1 MIGSLL
7 ALLACG
13 APDSVGTP
21 EAVTEPPPPSAD
33 RRGLQTPPLPE
44 TCLHGLEPQLAQR
57 LMELDTL
64 SRATLMGG
72 GWDNK
77 REAKLGQSLLLTLK
91 GRVNVRQ
98 DPRLDTLITRL
109 NLGGVPLRFE
119 YTALV
124 LDEPLPNAY
133 ALPGG
138 RILMSEGLIL
148 LAAGDDDALA
158 FALAHELAHVELYH
172 SAAVYQRL
180 WATQGWAEPAWG
192 PLLALTRHATSA
204 TQELEADRLGAALAQ
219 RAGFRLDA
227 AEALLDRL
235 PPAADADLTDLF
247 GEDLLA
253 LPPELR
259 ALVLDGL
266 GTHPS
271 VEARR
276 CAVRHGPTLP
286 L

>member
-1 MIGSLL
+1 MIWALWT
-7 ALLACG
+7 LLACDDP
-13 APDSVGTP
+13 AVGDAP
-21 EAVTEPPPPSAD
+21 EAAPSPPTD
-33 RRGLQTPPLPE
+33 RPGLQTPRLPE
-44 TCLHGLEPQLAQR
+44 ACLHGLDPQLAQR

-72 GWDNK
+72 GWDNR

-91 GRVNVRQ
+91 GQARLRQ
-98 DPRLDTLITRL
+98 DPGLDTLLTRL
-109 NLGGVPLRFE
+109 NLSGVPLRFE
-119 YTALV
+119 HTALV
-124 LDEPLPNAY
+124 FEEPLPNAY

-138 RILMSEGLIL
+138 RILVSEGLIT

-158 FALAHELAHVELYH
+158 FVLAHEIAHVELYH

-180 WATQGWAEPAWG
+180 WATQGWRDPAWG
-192 PLLALTRHATSA
+192 PLLAVTRHATSA

-219 RAGFRLDA
+219 RAGFRLDG

-247 GEDLLA
+247 GDDLLA

-276 CAVRHGPTLP
+276 CAIRHGPTLP

>member
-1 MIGSLL
+1 MIWPLL
-7 ALLACG
+7 ALLACDG
-13 APDSVGTP
+13 PAVVVAPELGP
-21 EAVTEPPPPSAD
+21 APPAD
-33 RRGLQTPPLPE
+33 RPGIQTPPLPE
-44 TCLHGLEPQLAQR
+44 SCLHGLDPQLAQR

-72 GWDNK
+72 GWDGA
-77 REAKLGQSLLLTLK
+77 REAKLGQSLLVTLK
-91 GRVNVRQ
+91 GQMRLRQ
-98 DPRLDTLITRL
+98 DLRVDSLLTRL
-109 NLGGVPLRFE
+109 NLAVPLRFE

-124 LDEPLPNAY
+124 FEDPQPNAY

-138 RILMSEGLIL
+138 RILLSEGLL
-148 LAAGDDDALA
+148 KLAEGDDDALA
-158 FALAHELAHVELYH
+158 FGLAHELAHVELYH

-180 WATQGWAEPAWG
+180 WATQGWLDPAWG

-235 PPAADADLTDLF
+235 PEAADVDLTDLF
-247 GEDLLA
+247 GDDLLA

>member
-1 MIGSLL
+1 ML
-7 ALLACG
+7 ALFACEG
-13 APDSVGTP
+13 PAAEDAPAAKAPS
-21 EAVTEPPPPSAD
+21 PPAD
-33 RRGLQTPPLPE
+33 RRGIQTPPLPE
-44 TCLHGLEPQLAQR
+44 TCLHGLDPQLAQR

-72 GWDNK
+72 GWNGE

-91 GRVNVRQ
+91 GRVNLRQ
-98 DPRLDTLITRL
+98 DPRLDTLLTRL
-109 NLGGVPLRFE
+109 NLAVPLRFE
-119 YTALV
+119 YTAFV
-124 LDEPLPNAY
+124 FEEPQPNAY

-138 RILMSEGLIL
+138 KILVSEGLIK
-148 LAAGDDDALA
+148 LAEADDDALA

-180 WATQGWAEPAWG
+180 WATQGWLDPAWG
-192 PLLALTRHATSA
+192 PLLAFTRHATSA

-219 RAGFRLDA
+219 RAGFSLDA

-235 PPAADADLTDLF
+235 PPAAEVNLTELF
-247 GEDLLA
+247 GEDLLT

-276 CAVRHGPTLP
+276 CAVRHGPTLT

>member
-1 MIGSLL
+1 MIG
-7 ALLACG
+7 ALLTLWACAVDD
-13 APDSVGTP
+13 AP
-21 EAVTEPPPPSAD
+21 APPAAPP
-33 RRGLQTPPLPE
+33 RRERAGLQTPPLPE
-44 TCLHGLEPQLAQR
+44 SCLHGLDPALAQR

-72 GWDNK
+72 GWSGE
-77 REAKLGQSLLLTLK
+77 REAKLGQSLLLSLK
-91 GRVNVRQ
+91 GRVSLRQ
-98 DPRLDTLITRL
+98 DPRVDAVLTRL
-109 NLGGVPLRFE
+109 NLGGLPLRFE
-119 YTALV
+119 SSAWV
-124 LDEPLPNAY
+124 IAEPHPNAY

-138 RILMSEGLIL
+138 RLVLSDGLL
-148 LAAGDDDALA
+148 QLTEGDDDALA

-180 WATQGWAEPAWG
+180 WATQGWADPAWG

-235 PPAADADLTDLF
+235 PAVADADLSDLF
-247 GEDLLA
+247 GADLLT

>member
-1 MIGSLL
+1 ML
-7 ALLACG
+7 ALFACEG
-13 APDSVGTP
+13 PEVTASATPAPAPAT
-21 EAVTEPPPPSAD
+21 D
-33 RRGLQTPPLPE
+33 RRGPETPPLPE
-44 TCLHGLEPQLAQR
+44 TCLHGLAPQLAQR

-72 GWDNK
+72 GWNGE
-77 REAKLGQSLLLTLK
+77 REAKLGQSLLLTLN
-91 GRVNVRQ
+91 GRVNLRQ
-98 DPRLDTLITRL
+98 DPRLDTLLTRL
-109 NLGGVPLRFE
+109 NLAVPLRFE

-124 LDEPLPNAY
+124 FEEPLPNAY

-138 RILMSEGLIL
+138 KILVSEGLIK
-148 LAAGDDDALA
+148 LAEADDDALA

-180 WATQGWAEPAWG
+180 WATQGWLDPAWG
-192 PLLALTRHATSA
+192 PLLAFTRHATSA

-219 RAGFRLDA
+219 RAGFSLDA

-235 PPAADADLTDLF
+235 PPAAEVNLTELF
-247 GEDLLA
+247 GEDLLT

-276 CAVRHGPTLP
+276 CAVRHGPTLT

>member
-1 MIGSLL
+1 MSWPLWVSLL
-7 ALLACG
+7 ACSG
-13 APDSVGTP
+13 
-21 EAVTEPPPPSAD
+21 PPSDEAAEGVAAPPAPN
-33 RRGLQTPPLPE
+33 RRGVQTPPLPE
-44 TCLHGLEPQLAQR
+44 RCLYGLDPQLAQR

-72 GWDNK
+72 GWDGA
-77 REAKLGQSLLLTLK
+77 REAKLGQSLLVTLK
-91 GRVNVRQ
+91 GRVNLRQ
-98 DPRLDTLITRL
+98 DPRVDTLLTRL

-119 YTALV
+119 HTAWV
-124 LDEPLPNAY
+124 LDEANPNAY

-138 RILMSEGLIL
+138 RIVLSAGL
-148 LAAGDDDALA
+148 LALTEGDDDALA

-180 WATQGWAEPAWG
+180 WATQGWADPAWG

-219 RAGFRLDA
+219 RAGFSLDA
-227 AEALLDRL
+227 AEALLERL
-235 PPAADADLTDLF
+235 PPAASADLSDLF
-247 GEDLLA
+247 GADLQA

-266 GTHPS
+266 GTHPN

-276 CAVRHGPTLP
+276 CAVRDGATLP

>member
-1 MIGSLL
+1 MW
-7 ALLACG
+7 AWFVFLACDG
-13 APDSVGTP
+13 PADL
-21 EAVTEPPPPSAD
+21 PPPAAAPTPPAD
-33 RRGLQTPPLPE
+33 RPGIQTPPLPT
-44 TCLHGLEPQLAQR
+44 TCLHGLDPQLAQR

-72 GWDNK
+72 GWNGE

-91 GRVNVRQ
+91 GRVNLRQ
-98 DPRLDTLITRL
+98 DPRLDTLLTRL
-109 NLGGVPLRFE
+109 NLAVPLRFE
-119 YTALV
+119 YTAFV
-124 LDEPLPNAY
+124 FEEPQPNAY

-138 RILMSEGLIL
+138 KILVSEGLIK
-148 LAAGDDDALA
+148 LAEADDDALA

-180 WATQGWAEPAWG
+180 WATQGWSEPAWG

-227 AEALLDRL
+227 AEVLLDRL

>member
-1 MIGSLL
+1 MTWALL
-7 ALLACG
+7 TLLACDDPTVVN
-13 APDSVGTP
+13 AP
-21 EAVTEPPPPSAD
+21 AAAPPAD
-33 RRGLQTPPLPE
+33 RPGLQTPPLPE
-44 TCLHGLEPQLAQR
+44 SCLHGLDPQLAQR

-91 GRVNVRQ
+91 GQARLRQ
-98 DPRLDTLITRL
+98 DPRLDSLLTRL
-109 NLGGVPLRFE
+109 NLSGVPLRFE
-119 YTALV
+119 HTALV
-124 LDEPLPNAY
+124 FEEPLPNAY

-138 RILMSEGLIL
+138 RILVSEGLIT

-158 FALAHELAHVELYH
+158 FVLAHELAHVELYH

-180 WATQGWAEPAWG
+180 WATQGWLDPAWG
-192 PLLALTRHATSA
+192 PLLAVTRHATSA

-219 RAGFRLDA
+219 RAGFSLGG

-235 PPAADADLTDLF
+235 PPAADVDLMDLF
-247 GEDLLA
+247 GDDLLA

-276 CAVRHGPTLP
+276 CAVRHGPTLA